1 MFIIYS
7 ETGKKVEAIIE
18 HVLPTDFKSI
28 KKNKQF
34 PDFVWDKEKSN
45 EVLKIRAKD
54 SDEILGLMSL
64 IDFSVEMWIKIN
76 LLQTSSENVGS
87 GKKYEHIAGCLIAY
101 ACKQSFIR
109 GYDGTVAL
117 EPKTE
122 LVKHYIE
129 KYGMQPGGKHLFTE
143 LANSERLVR
152 EYLNEEP

>member
-1 MFIIYS
+1 MFIISS
-7 ETGKKVEAIIE
+7 ETGEKVEAIIE
-18 HVLPTDFKSI
+18 HLLPSDYKSI
-28 KKNKQF
+28 KKGGRF
-34 PDFVWDKEKSN
+34 PDFVWDKEKAN
-45 EVLKIRAKD
+45 EVLKIRTKD

-76 LLQTSSENVGS
+76 LLQTSADNVGHN
-87 GKKYEHIAGCLIAY
+87 KKYERIAGCLIAF

-122 LVKHYIE
+122 LAKHYIE
-129 KYGMQPGGKHLFTE
+129 KYGMQIGGKHLFTE

-152 EYLNEEP
+152 EYLNKEE